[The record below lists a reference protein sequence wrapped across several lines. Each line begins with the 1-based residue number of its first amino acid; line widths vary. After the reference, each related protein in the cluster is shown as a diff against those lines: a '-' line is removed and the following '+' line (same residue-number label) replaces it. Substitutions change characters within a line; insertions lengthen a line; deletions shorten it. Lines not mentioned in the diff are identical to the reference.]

1 MDTIGFVGVGRMGS
15 AMASNIQKAGY
26 SMVVHDAREDAT
38 RPLLEGGAKLATSPA
53 EVAALCDVTFTS
65 LPGPPQVEEVV
76 DGRDGILEGIK
87 QGAVYLDLSSCGP
100 DLLRRLEPK
109 FRQQG
114 AHLMDTPVLSSP
126 ARAIDRSLIVMAGG
140 ERDVFERVRP
150 LLEAFAD
157 KVVYTGGLGTACVCK
172 LVNNMMSFSMQQ
184 LVAEG
189 LTLGLQAGVDLDV
202 LMDTGSRG
210 LLGSRSQGLAQTVFS
225 GQFQPPSFTLALA
238 LKDVALA
245 TQLGRENNVPMPMA
259 NLAEQI
265 MRHGVNKGW
274 AEDDYTKAFLL
285 QEEAAGIEVRSP
297 GKGA

>member
-1 MDTIGFVGVGRMGS
+1 MESIGFIGVGRMGS
-15 AMASNIQKAGY
+15 AMARNIQKAGY
-26 SMVVHDAREDAT
+26 SMVVHDAREEAT

-87 QGAVYLDLSSCGP
+87 EGAVYLDLSSCGP

-109 FRQQG
+109 FLQQG

-126 ARAIDRSLIVMAGG
+126 ARAIDRGLIVMAGG
-140 ERDVFERVRP
+140 ERDVFERVHP

-172 LVNNMMSFSMQQ
+172 LVNNMMSFATQQ

-210 LLGSRSQGLAQTVFS
+210 LLGTRSEGLSQTVFR

-245 TQLGRENNVPMPMA
+245 TQLGRDVNVPMRMA

-265 MRHGVNKGW
+265 LRQGVNRGW

-285 QEEAAGIEVRSP
+285 QEEAAGVEVRS
-297 GKGA
+297 

>member
-1 MDTIGFVGVGRMGS
+1 M
-15 AMASNIQKAGY
+15 
-26 SMVVHDAREDAT
+26 
-38 RPLLEGGAKLATSPA
+38 
-53 EVAALCDVTFTS
+53 
-65 LPGPPQVEEVV
+65 
-76 DGRDGILEGIK
+76 EGIK
-87 QGAVYLDLSSCGP
+87 EGAVYLDLSSCGP

-109 FRQQG
+109 FRQRG

-126 ARAIDRSLIVMAGG
+126 ARAIDRGLIVMAGG
-140 ERDVFERVRP
+140 ERDVFERVQP

-189 LTLGLQAGVDLDV
+189 LTLGLRAGVDLDV

-210 LLGSRSQGLAQTVFS
+210 LLGMRSEGLSQTVFR

-245 TQLGRENNVPMPMA
+245 TQLGRENNVPMRMA

-265 MRHGVNKGW
+265 LRQGANRGW

-285 QEEAAGIEVRSP
+285 QEEAAGVEVRS
-297 GKGA
+297 

>member
-1 MDTIGFVGVGRMGS
+1 MGS
-15 AMASNIQKAGY
+15 AMARNIQKAGY
-26 SMVVHDAREDAT
+26 LMVVHDAREDAT
-38 RPLLEGGAKLATSPA
+38 GPLLEGGAKLATSPA

-76 DGRDGILEGIK
+76 DGRDGILAGIK
-87 QGAVYLDLSSCGP
+87 EGALFTWTYPPAGRTCCDAWNPSFA
-100 DLLRRLEPK
+100 R
-109 FRQQG
+109 G

-126 ARAIDRSLIVMAGG
+126 ARAMDRSLIVMAGG
-140 ERDVFERVRP
+140 ERDVFERVHP

-172 LVNNMMSFSMQQ
+172 LVNNMMSFAMQQ

-210 LLGSRSQGLAQTVFS
+210 LLGTRKEGLSQTVFR

-245 TQLGRENNVPMPMA
+245 TQLGRENNVPMRMA

-265 MRHGVNKGW
+265 LRQGANRGW

-285 QEEAAGIEVRSP
+285 QEEAAGTEVRS
-297 GKGA
+297 

>member
-1 MDTIGFVGVGRMGS
+1 MDTVGFVGVGRMGS
-15 AMASNIQKAGY
+15 AMARNIQKAGY
-26 SMVVHDAREDAT
+26 SMVVHDAREEAT
-38 RPLLEGGAKLATSPA
+38 RPLLEGGAKLATTPA

-87 QGAVYLDLSSCGP
+87 EGAVYLDLSSCGP

-109 FRQQG
+109 FRQKG

-140 ERDVFERVRP
+140 EREVFERVQP

-189 LTLGLQAGVDLDV
+189 LTLGLQAGVDLEV

-210 LLGSRSQGLAQTVFS
+210 LLGSRSEGLSQTVFR

-265 MRHGVNKGW
+265 LRRGINRGW

-285 QEEAAGIEVRSP
+285 QEEAAGVEVRS
-297 GKGA
+297 

>member
-1 MDTIGFVGVGRMGS
+1 METIGFIGVGRMGS
-15 AMASNIQKAGY
+15 AMAQNIQKAGY
-26 SMVVHDAREDAT
+26 SMVVHDAREEAT
-38 RPLLEGGAKLATSPA
+38 RPLLEEGAKLATSPA

-87 QGAVYLDLSSCGP
+87 EGAVYLDLSSCGP

-140 ERDVFERVRP
+140 ERDVFERVQP

-157 KVVYTGGLGTACVCK
+157 KVVYTGGLGTACICK
-172 LVNNMMSFSMQQ
+172 LVNNMMSFAMQQ

-189 LTLGLQAGVDLDV
+189 LTLGLQAGVELDV

-210 LLGSRSQGLAQTVFS
+210 LLGTRSEGLSQTVFR

-245 TQLGRENNVPMPMA
+245 TQLGRENNVPMRMA

-265 MRHGVNKGW
+265 LRQGVNRGW

-285 QEEAAGIEVRSP
+285 QEEAAGVEVRS
-297 GKGA
+297 

>member
-1 MDTIGFVGVGRMGS
+1 MENIGFIGVGRMGS
-15 AMASNIQKAGY
+15 AMARNIQKAGY
-26 SMVVHDAREDAT
+26 SMVVHDAREEAT

-87 QGAVYLDLSSCGP
+87 EGAVYLDLSSCGP

-109 FRQQG
+109 FRQRG
-114 AHLMDTPVLSSP
+114 AYLMDTPVLSSP

-140 ERDVFERVRP
+140 ERDVFERVQP

-172 LVNNMMSFSMQQ
+172 LVNNMMSFAMQQ

-189 LTLGLQAGVDLDV
+189 LTLGLQAGVELDV

-210 LLGSRSQGLAQTVFS
+210 LLGTRSEGLSQTVFR

-245 TQLGRENNVPMPMA
+245 TQLGRENNVPMRMA

-265 MRHGVNKGW
+265 LRQGTNRGW

-285 QEEAAGIEVRSP
+285 QEEAAGVEVRS
-297 GKGA
+297 